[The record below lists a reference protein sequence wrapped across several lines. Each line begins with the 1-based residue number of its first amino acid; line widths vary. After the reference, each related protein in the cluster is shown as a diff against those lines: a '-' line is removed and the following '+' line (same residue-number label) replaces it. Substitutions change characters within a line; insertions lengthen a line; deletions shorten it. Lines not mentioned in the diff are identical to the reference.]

1 MRKTDLSPERQQN
14 LVPLTDY
21 PGAFAL
27 VPPPTPRYIPL
38 PSLGNEVTKAHE
50 ALGTL
55 QAATTALP
63 NPNLVTRTFDRR
75 EAVRSSQ
82 IEGTSSDVNDLML
95 YEATGGED
103 GFPNDVVVTLNYVK
117 ALEHGLARVKA
128 EGGIKAF
135 TSDLIKELHLN
146 LMDGVR
152 DHNGKPGEFRDRQNW
167 IGGFRR
173 IYDARFVPPPPD
185 HVQACVED
193 LVRMLQSTPAE
204 EDHLEIPIVIRMAI
218 VHAQFET
225 IHPFMDG
232 NGRVGRILL
241 PLMLAAEGYPPVY
254 LAGFL
259 KSNRQA
265 YYDSLLA
272 VQLKGEW
279 TEWVRFF
286 ATGVEAAARESI
298 QTAQELNAI
307 LERWQR
313 ELGELAV
320 RADAVVHRLPEL
332 LIGTPVVTVGK
343 VVDAFGI
350 SFPSANNALALLER
364 RGILVQPGTK
374 RQRKRTFV
382 AQEVVDLLNR
392 PPEQYYVY

>member
-1 MRKTDLSPERQQN
+1 MKRTDLSPERQQY

-21 PGAFAL
+21 PGTFAL
-27 VPPPTPRYIPL
+27 VPPPTPRQIPL
-38 PSLGNEVTKAHE
+38 SGLGNEVTKAHE

-55 QAATTALP
+55 QAATSALP

-82 IEGTSSDVNDLML
+82 IEGTNSDVNDLLL
-95 YEATGGED
+95 YEATGGEE

-117 ALEHGLARVKA
+117 ALEQGLARVKA
-128 EGGIKAF
+128 NGGVKAF
-135 TSDLIKELHLN
+135 TSDLIKELHLR

-152 DHNGKPGEFRDRQNW
+152 DHNGQAGEFRDRQNW
-167 IGGFRR
+167 IGGFKR
-173 IYDARFVPPPPD
+173 IYDAKFVPPPPD
-185 HVQACVED
+185 HARACVED
-193 LVRMLQSTPAE
+193 LVRMLQYTPSE
-204 EDHLEIPIVIRMAI
+204 EDQIEIPIVIRMAI

-259 KSNRQA
+259 KANQQA

-272 VQLKGEW
+272 VQLRDEW

-286 ATGVEAAARESI
+286 ATGVDAAARESI
-298 QTAQELNAI
+298 HTAQKLTAI
-307 LERWQR
+307 LARWQR
-313 ELGELAV
+313 ELRELNV

-332 LIGTPVVTVGK
+332 LIGTPAVTVGK
-343 VVDAFGI
+343 VADALGI
-350 SFPSANNALALLER
+350 TFPSANNALALLER
-364 RGILVQPGTK
+364 SGILAQPGAK

-382 AQEVVDLLNR
+382 AQEVVELLNR
-392 PPEQYYVY
+392 PPEVFYVY

>member
-1 MRKTDLSPERQQN
+1 
-14 LVPLTDY
+14 
-21 PGAFAL
+21 
-27 VPPPTPRYIPL
+27 
-38 PSLGNEVTKAHE
+38 
-50 ALGTL
+50 
-55 QAATTALP
+55 
-63 NPNLVTRTFDRR
+63 
-75 EAVRSSQ
+75 
-82 IEGTSSDVNDLML
+82 L

-128 EGGIKAF
+128 EGSIKAF
-135 TSDLIKELHLN
+135 TSDLIKEMHLH

-152 DHNGKPGEFRDRQNW
+152 DSNGKPGEFRDRQNW

-193 LVRMLQSTPAE
+193 LVLMLQYTPAE

-218 VHAQFET
+218 AHAQFEA

-259 KSNRQA
+259 KVNQQA

-286 ATGVEAAARESI
+286 ATGVEVAARESI
-298 QTAQELNAI
+298 QTAQDLTAI

-313 ELGELAV
+313 ELRELNV
-320 RADAVVHRLPEL
+320 RADAVAHRLPEL
-332 LIGTPVVTVGK
+332 VIGTPVVTAGK
-343 VVDAFGI
+343 VADALGI
-350 SFPSANNALALLER
+350 SFPSANNALALLEK

-382 AQEVVDLLNR
+382 AQEVVELLNR
-392 PPEQYYVY
+392 PAEQYYVY

>member
-1 MRKTDLSPERQQN
+1 MKTTDLSPERQHY

-27 VPPPTPRYIPL
+27 VPPPAPRHIPL
-38 PSLGNEVTKAHE
+38 PGLGNEVTRAHE

-55 QAATTALP
+55 QAATVALS

-82 IEGTSSDVNDLML
+82 IEGTSSDVHDLLL
-95 YEATGGED
+95 YEATSGED

-117 ALEHGLARVKA
+117 ALEHGLTRIRAA
-128 EGGIKAF
+128 GGITAF
-135 TSDLIKELHLN
+135 SDDLIKELHLY
-146 LMDGVR
+146 LMDGVC
-152 DHNGKPGEFRDRQNW
+152 DYSGKPGEFRDRQNW

-173 IYDARFVPPPPD
+173 IYDARFVPPPPN
-185 HVQACVED
+185 HLRACVED
-193 LVRMLQSTPAE
+193 LVRMLQYTPQE
-204 EDHLEIPIVIRMAI
+204 EDQLEIPIVIRMAI
-218 VHAQFET
+218 AHAQFET

-232 NGRVGRILL
+232 NGRVGRILP

-259 KSNRQA
+259 KANRQA
-265 YYDSLLA
+265 YYDALLA
-272 VQLKGEW
+272 VQLRGEW

-286 ATGVEAAARESI
+286 ATGVDVAARESI
-298 QTAQELNAI
+298 QTAQELTAI
-307 LERWQR
+307 LERWKR

-332 LIGTPVVTVGK
+332 LIGTPVVTVGQ
-343 VVDAFGI
+343 VVAALGI

-364 RGILVQPGTK
+364 RGILVQPGTR

-382 AQEVVDLLNR
+382 AQEVVELLNR
-392 PPEQYYVY
+392 PPEEYYVY

>member
-1 MRKTDLSPERQQN
+1 MKKTDFSPDRQQF
-14 LVPLTDY
+14 LVPLADY
-21 PGAFAL
+21 PGAFAFI
-27 VPPPTPRYIPL
+27 PPPTPRHIPL
-38 PSLGNEVTKAHE
+38 PGLGNEVTKAHE
-50 ALGTL
+50 ALGVL
-55 QAATTALP
+55 QAATSALP
-63 NPNLVTRTFDRR
+63 YPNLVTRTFDRR

-82 IEGTSSDVNDLML
+82 IEGTSSDVNDLLL

-103 GFPNDVVVTLNYVK
+103 GFPKDVVVTLNYVK
-117 ALEHGLARVKA
+117 TLEHGLARVKS
-128 EGGIKAF
+128 EGGVKAF
-135 TSDLIKELHLN
+135 TSDLINELHLH
-146 LMDGVR
+146 LMDGMR
-152 DHNGKPGEFRDRQNW
+152 DYNGKPGEFRDRQNW

-185 HVQACVED
+185 QVQSCVED
-193 LVRMLQSTPAE
+193 LVRLLQRTPPE
-204 EDHLEIPIVIRMAI
+204 EDQLEIPIVMRMAI

-259 KSNRQA
+259 KANQQA
-265 YYDSLLA
+265 YYEYLLA

-286 ATGVEAAARESI
+286 ATGMEVAARESI
-298 QTAQELNAI
+298 QTAQELTAI
-307 LERWQR
+307 LDRWKR
-313 ELGELAV
+313 ELGESNV

-343 VVDAFGI
+343 VVDALGI
-350 SFPSANNALALLER
+350 SFPSANNALAHLER
-364 RGILVQPGTK
+364 MGILEQPGTR

-382 AQEVVDLLNR
+382 AKEVVELLNR
-392 PPEQYYVY
+392 PPEEYYVY